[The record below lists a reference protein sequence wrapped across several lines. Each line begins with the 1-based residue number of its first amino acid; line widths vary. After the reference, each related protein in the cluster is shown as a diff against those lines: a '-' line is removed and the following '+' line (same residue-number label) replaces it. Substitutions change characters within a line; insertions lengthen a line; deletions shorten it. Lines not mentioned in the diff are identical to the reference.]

1 MKEKKVIG
9 NTAMLYLMTI
19 AKMVF
24 PLLTLPYL
32 TRVLS
37 EESYGFVS
45 YVKSCMTYIQ
55 LIIDFGFILSS
66 VKDIVKANGDKEK
79 IGTITGNTFLAKFML
94 AFLSGVV
101 LVVMCLTIKILQMN
115 ILFVILSFFAV
126 ATSLFLAD
134 FLFRGI
140 EKMQYITIIYVISKG
155 VSVALTFVFVHGD
168 ESLLWIPILDILT
181 NVIAVAI
188 TLIILKR
195 LKIKIKIS
203 NIKDCFLMIKDS
215 FFYFLS
221 SVATTAFS
229 ALNTLLIG
237 IFITDLTQVAYWS
250 LCLSMISAIQSLYA
264 PICNGIYPHMIK
276 EKNLGF
282 IHKVLAIFMP
292 VVAVGCVLC
301 FFLAQTALRIIGGEK
316 YVAAYDVFRWMIPI
330 LFFSFPAQVYGWPT
344 LGAIG
349 KVKETTL
356 STVIAAVFQVVGLLV
371 LILAGWF
378 TLINLAVVR
387 GITELI
393 LMVIRMFITYKNKG
407 EFTKIKAADEQPVT
421 ADE

>member
-94 AFLSGVV
+94 ALLSGVV

>member
-9 NTAMLYLMTI
+9 NTFMLYLMTI

-79 IGTITGNTFLAKFML
+79 IGTITGNTFFAKFIL
-94 AFLSGVV
+94 ALLSGVV
-101 LVVMCLTIKILQMN
+101 LVIMCLTIKILQMDV
-115 ILFVILSFFAV
+115 LFVVLSFFAV

-134 FLFRGI
+134 FVFRGI

-237 IFITDLTQVAYWS
+237 IFITDLTKVAYWS

-276 EKNLGF
+276 EKNFGF

>member
-79 IGTITGNTFLAKFML
+79 IGIITGNTFLAKFML
-94 AFLSGVV
+94 ALLSGVV

-371 LILAGWF
+371 LILADWF

>member
-79 IGTITGNTFLAKFML
+79 IGIITGNTFLAKFML
-94 AFLSGVV
+94 ALLSGVV

-155 VSVALTFVFVHGD
+155 ISVALTFVFVHGD

>member
-79 IGTITGNTFLAKFML
+79 IGIITGNTFLAKFML
-94 AFLSGVV
+94 ALLSGVV

>member
-94 AFLSGVV
+94 ALLSGVV

-155 VSVALTFVFVHGD
+155 ISVALTFVFVHGD

-349 KVKETTL
+349 KIKETTL

>member
-9 NTAMLYLMTI
+9 NTFMLYLMTI

-32 TRVLS
+32 TRILS

-79 IGTITGNTFLAKFML
+79 IGTITGNTFFAKFIL
-94 AFLSGVV
+94 ALLSGVV
-101 LVVMCLTIKILQMN
+101 LVIMCLTIKILQMD
-115 ILFVILSFFAV
+115 ILFVVLSFFAV

-134 FLFRGI
+134 FVFRGI

-155 VSVALTFVFVHGD
+155 VSVALTFVFVRGD
-168 ESLLWIPILDILT
+168 QSLLWIPVLDILT
-181 NVIAVAI
+181 NVIAAAI
-188 TLIILKR
+188 TLVILKR
-195 LKIKIKIS
+195 LKIKIKLS
-203 NIKDCFLMIKDS
+203 NIKDCLFMIKDS

-237 IFITDLTQVAYWS
+237 VFISDLAQVAHWS

-282 IHKVLAIFMP
+282 IHKVLALFMP
-292 VVAVGCVLC
+292 LVAAGCFLC
-301 FFLAQTALRIIGGEK
+301 FFLAQTALKIVGGEK
-316 YVAAYDVFRWMIPI
+316 YVDAYMVFRWMIPI
-330 LFFSFPAQVYGWPT
+330 LFFSFPSQVYGWPT

-349 KVKETTL
+349 RVKETTL
-356 STVIAAVFQVVGLLV
+356 STIIAAVFQIAGLIVLV
-371 LILAGWF
+371 FAGWF
-378 TLINLAVVR
+378 TLINLAILR
-387 GITELI
+387 GITEFL
-393 LMVIRMFITYKNKG
+393 LMAIRMFITYKNKG
-407 EFTKIKAADEQPVT
+407 EFIRSKAAGGQPET
-421 ADE
+421 ANE

>member
-94 AFLSGVV
+94 ALLSGVV

-356 STVIAAVFQVVGLLV
+356 STVIAAVFQVIGLLV
-371 LILAGWF
+371 LILSGWF